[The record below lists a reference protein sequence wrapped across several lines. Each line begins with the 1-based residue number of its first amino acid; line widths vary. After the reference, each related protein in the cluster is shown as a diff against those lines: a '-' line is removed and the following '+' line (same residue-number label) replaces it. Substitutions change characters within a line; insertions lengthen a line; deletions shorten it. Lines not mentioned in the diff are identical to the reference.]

1 MNRYQSLI
9 LYLFVILIVL
19 ASLGLFIFKDEVAN
33 RFLNYNVDSQVISVG
48 NSGSNNDF
56 KLDVLRDSRIKP
68 LKNYVNL
75 FIYNDLNKSQDAIL
89 AASKAQTDVIIS
101 NPDNGTAT
109 KTATTTA
116 SGTRVKV
123 GHSNPFI
130 VNKTR

>member
-1 MNRYQSLI
+1 MNKYQSLI
-9 LYLFVILIVL
+9 LYLFIILIVL
-19 ASLGLFIFKDEVAN
+19 ASLGLFIFKDEVADH
-33 RFLNYNVDSQVISVG
+33 FLNYSVDSQVINVG
-48 NSGSNNDF
+48 NSGGNNDF

-101 NPDNGTAT
+101 NPDSGTAT
-109 KTATTTA
+109 KTATTT
-116 SGTRVKV
+116 SGVTRVKV